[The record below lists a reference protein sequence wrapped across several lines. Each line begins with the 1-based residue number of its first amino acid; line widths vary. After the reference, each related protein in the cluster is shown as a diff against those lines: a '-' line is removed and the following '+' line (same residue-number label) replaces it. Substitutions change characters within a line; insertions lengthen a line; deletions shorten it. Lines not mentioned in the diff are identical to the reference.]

1 MSGRRGVMAG
11 MLAAPLAA
19 RAQSQTRSQTQA
31 LTQAQA
37 QAPWPDRPIRI
48 IVGFAPGGATD
59 SSARAIGDRLSAV
72 LGQPV
77 VIENRSG
84 AGGSIGAAAV
94 AQARPDGATFL
105 LDTIVNVVNPH
116 VLRNL
121 AFDYARAFVPVTQ
134 VSRLP
139 LVLVVRADFPARD
152 LAGLIAAARVRDNA
166 VSVGNAGMATASHL
180 AVALLAAEAR
190 VVFTDSF
197 YRGGADAARDIANK
211 TLDAAMLTLPSAN
224 PLIQGATPL
233 ARVLAVASGTRTD
246 LAPGVPTMAE
256 QGFSGAVLDEWTGLF
271 APAGTPPAII
281 ARLQAAT
288 AQSLG
293 EQAVRDRMA
302 ALGAEPVGS
311 TPEAFAAFVARG
323 REDAARLVRAARI
336 EPQ

>member
-1 MSGRRGVMAG
+1 MIGRRAFAAAAM
-11 MLAAPLAA
+11 AAPAVA
-19 RAQSQTRSQTQA
+19 RAQGA
-31 LTQAQA
+31 
-37 QAPWPDRPIRI
+37 WPDRPLRI
-48 IVGFAPGGATD
+48 VVGFAPGGATD
-59 SSARAIGDRLSAV
+59 SSARAVADRLSAV

-77 VIENRSG
+77 VVENRSG
-84 AGGSIGAAAV
+84 AGGSIGGAAV
-94 AQARPDGATFL
+94 AQARPDGTTFL
-105 LDTIVNVVNPH
+105 LDTIVNVVNPF

-139 LVLVVRADFPARD
+139 LVLVVRTDLPAAN
-152 LAGLIAAARVRDNA
+152 LAQLIAMARVRDNA

-197 YRGGADAARDIANK
+197 YRGGADAARDVANK

-256 QGFSGAVLDEWTGLF
+256 QGFPGAVLDEWTGMF
-271 APAGTPPAII
+271 APTGTPPAII
-281 ARLQAAT
+281 ARMQAAV
-288 AQSLG
+288 AQVLG
-293 EQAVRDRMA
+293 EQAVKERMA

-311 TPEAFAAFVARG
+311 TPEAFADFIAAG
-323 REDAARLVRAARI
+323 RVEAARLVRAARI